1 MEKKIKILL
10 LNIICFLSTS
20 SVFAQYANI
29 KVEKQPQQIQIT
41 QIDFREASTLV
52 YIKYVCKEGIT
63 YMNINE
69 KTFIRPSG
77 SRKKYP
83 LINSINLPISM
94 EALDRN
100 MLFDY
105 TGQEHCFVLEFGKL
119 PDITKFDLI
128 EMENQESAI
137 NFYGIE
143 VDTTQVSD
151 FMDMDSF
158 IADYPVKEWGR
169 YIKDDKLIS
178 WVKAND
184 IVLTINVQ
192 AVKQYGKYYQ
202 VNMDLQNLCGKPILF
217 SLNKINAEGYF
228 VKEGE
233 IAKTIPLEILSSYEY
248 DKKVSN
254 KQAWNNFWVAL
265 GEGMAASN
273 AGYSSSTSTY
283 SGSSTTTGSTHAYG
297 YVGNTY
303 GYASAYGSSY
313 TTTYGQANTRSYNG
327 AAAYAAQQNA
337 AANYERF
344 ANSQYEIRQQLNEGY
359 VKNNTIENEVE
370 YSGFFNIKYK
380 KLDHIKIEFVIDDIK
395 FPFIF

>member
-1 MEKKIKILL
+1 M
-10 LNIICFLSTS
+10 
-20 SVFAQYANI
+20 FAQYASI
-29 KVEKQPQQIQIT
+29 KVEKQPKQMQIT

-52 YIKYVCKEGIT
+52 YIKYICEEGIT
-63 YMNINE
+63 WMNINE

-83 LINSINLPISM
+83 MVNSINLPISM

-105 TGQEHCFVLEFGKL
+105 TGQEHCFVLEFEKL
-119 PDITKFDLI
+119 PEITKFDLI
-128 EMENQESAI
+128 ELESQESAF

-143 VDTTQVSD
+143 VDTTQIGE
-151 FMDMDSF
+151 FINMDSF

-169 YIKDDKLIS
+169 YVKDDKLIS
-178 WVKAND
+178 WIKAND
-184 IVLTINVQ
+184 IILTINVQ

-217 SLNKINAEGYF
+217 SLNKINAEGYI
-228 VKEGE
+228 VKEGQ

-273 AGYSSSTSTY
+273 AGYSSSTTTY
-283 SGSSTTTGSTHAYG
+283 SGNSTTTGSAHTYG

-303 GYASAYGSSY
+303 GYASTYGSSY
-313 TTTYGQANTRSYNG
+313 TTTYGQTNTRSYNG

-337 AANYERF
+337 AANYERY

-380 KLDHIKIEFVIDDIK
+380 KLDNLKIEFVIDDIK
-395 FPFIF
+395 FPFMF